1 MAKDCTLRKLEE
13 DSDSEDNALDRAC
26 TGHKKGQSN
35 RVLSEYERT
44 KQEKNKVIL
53 DQIRKD
59 MNDDF
64 LKEVA
69 SQAKKGKHKVQ
80 NLQTVE
86 KMEKDDSSTHLKTSQ
101 YMPHNIKTFI

>member
-1 MAKDCTLRKLEE
+1 
-13 DSDSEDNALDRAC
+13 
-26 TGHKKGQSN
+26 
-35 RVLSEYERT
+35 
-44 KQEKNKVIL
+44 
-53 DQIRKD
+53 